1 MAYAYAVACGT
12 GRGVYESLAD
22 AEAAAGDDNRRALMR
37 CATMGRA
44 HRLVSAWTA
53 HSMENVA
60 FTDGSCLKNGGD
72 GCVSSYAVWWGD
84 DDPRNVAQLCSG
96 DKHSNNVGELQ
107 AIIVALQ
114 TLAAEAAA
122 SAETS
127 SASASA
133 SASAS
138 PSPFVVATDSD
149 YARSSI
155 VDWYDGHV
163 RRDWINTK
171 GTAVQNK
178 ELIQQARALLDAL
191 PHVSI
196 VHVPAH
202 AGVYGNEQADR
213 LARLALP

>member
-1 MAYAYAVACGT
+1 MAYAVVCGA
-12 GRGVYESLAD
+12 GRGVYDSFAD

-37 CATMGRA
+37 CSTVDHAR
-44 HRLVSAWTA
+44 RLVGAWTA
-53 HSMENVA
+53 PSMDRAV
-60 FTDGSCLKNGGD
+60 FTDGSSRANGRA
-72 GCVSSYAVWWGD
+72 GCVSSFAVWWGD
-84 DDPRNVAQLCSG
+84 DDLRNVAQLCSG

-122 SAETS
+122 DTDTETAAVS
-127 SASASA
+127 VSV
-133 SASAS
+133 S
-138 PSPFVVATDSD
+138 PSPFVVATDSE

-155 VDWYDGHV
+155 VEWYDGHV

-171 GTAVQNK
+171 RTAVQNK

-213 LARLALP
+213 LARAALP